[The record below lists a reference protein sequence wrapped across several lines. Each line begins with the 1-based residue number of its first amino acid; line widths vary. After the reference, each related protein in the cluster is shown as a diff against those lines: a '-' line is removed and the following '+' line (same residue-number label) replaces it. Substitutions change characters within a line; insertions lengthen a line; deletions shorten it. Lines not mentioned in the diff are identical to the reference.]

1 MGCFQILLDSDI
13 ILGSRVDIYLSTDIV
28 PKVNNL
34 NNVSSIEN
42 STMYVEYHRGNIA
55 FPRYPAQVGTSELMG
70 SQSEKS
76 ILTHNPRARDPELG
90 IGRDLS

>member
-28 PKVNNL
+28 PKVNNV

-42 STMYVEYHRGNIA
+42 STMLNITEETLPFRGIL
-55 FPRYPAQVGTSELMG
+55 PRWGHPS
-70 SQSEKS
+70 
-76 ILTHNPRARDPELG
+76 
-90 IGRDLS
+90 